1 MNQLN
6 SLAYIHSFV
15 TLFCDLGY

>member
-15 TLFCDLGY
+15 TLLCDLGY